1 MNIKNFIVT
10 LSVGVL
16 AVCAS
21 TIAFAGRSA
30 EIDGDATAALAQ
42 FYQQNPLH
50 QQLADRAVGM
60 LVFPHVVKG
69 GAGVSGEYGE
79 GVLMIEGRPVRH
91 YAIEGGSMGLTLGA
105 AEHSEVIMFMT
116 ESTLMKFVTSKGWT
130 VGPQTGVA
138 VVSQGAGGTYDS
150 DTLRKP
156 VLGFVFG
163 ENGLIGD
170 ISFAGLK
177 ISKLNGKS

>member
-1 MNIKNFIVT
+1 MRFNHVIASLTVC
-10 LSVGVL
+10 VL

-21 TIAFAGRSA
+21 TIAFAGRNA
-30 EIDGDATAALAQ
+30 EIDGDAAAALGQ
-42 FYQQNPLH
+42 FYQQDPAH
-50 QQLADRAVGM
+50 QKLAEKAVGM

-69 GAGVSGEYGE
+69 GAGGEYGE

-91 YAIEGGSMGLTLGA
+91 YAVEGGSVGLGA

-116 ESTLMKFVTSKGWT
+116 EQALIKFVTSKGWT
-130 VGPQTGVA
+130 VGTQAGIA
-138 VVSQGAGGTYDS
+138 VVYKGAGGQYDS

-177 ISKLNGKS
+177 ISKLNSKS